1 MNECN
6 NKYDTYIEKLFFEKL
21 QYINDR
27 NLRRRVELAWLS
39 DKEYY
44 TGLTKTIVYEFM
56 NYSLHDESHSTSIL
70 QYIYLLLGKDKIDQL
85 SVGDL
90 WLLLEAAYSHDIG
103 MSTDYQ
109 DLYNLWIDEN
119 NIEELV
125 SDIKNTDD
133 KDIIGTYQ
141 EVGKWL
147 AQNEKNIN
155 KENFAEKHRGWPL
168 DIRKG
173 ITYINT
179 VYIRKNHAK
188 RSKEKLLQLINGKDD
203 LTIEDRLYKIVADI
217 DYLHNASFEEIFDC
231 FESVETGFETDT
243 IHPCLIAQLLRVGDV
258 LDIRNNR
265 FEYRNIVYNG
275 GLPYIS
281 QTQYDK
287 HKSVTRFHI
296 DTKEVIVHIESTNV
310 ITCQSGRQWLDWIQF
325 ELDHLIQSWNLFT
338 EGFLG
343 NFDLT
348 KIELIVKN
356 GKYNYTNTDFNTFL
370 KADSN
375 RMLDLLMGSNFYDS
389 SFVLF
394 REYVQNAIDATKVKL
409 ALDLLDDKKYIKSIK
424 PAKFVDILPEKI
436 ISKENIL
443 FDDQINIFEKNRIE
457 IEITMKD
464 DIVQNDHNNMFIVK
478 IKDHGIGMDE
488 VGLNSLFNIGKSWS
502 GRKKI
507 KNKFSKIPTWLTPT
521 GGFGIG
527 FLSGFLLSDKIQIV
541 TNSKNGKRYHLTIHS
556 PKKGAKIEKNVDDI
570 RYAEP
575 GTECILEI
583 NFFNY
588 YNHLINYLNQKKS
601 SNDFNDS
608 DMSKIFEFSL
618 FNKQDQL
625 RIISISL
632 KNILRKYI
640 LDALIPITIKTPQLP
655 MYYKINENSL
665 YGTGDYDYEIGKVK
679 SVLECN
685 AYWSKAINGFVRF
698 NLIDDNNLM
707 RIGYKGIFVDEY
719 NKGEQENSVLVDL
732 GADCIASIDLFDNNL
747 KDILNIN
754 RSSLKNDYQIESLIN
769 SVFIEYLNVFVK
781 SLENNHL
788 QNKLSIFTH
797 YKVIKLL
804 LYYQEFEKNHGS
816 MKLLSDNFDA
826 LYIYDKIE
834 KVINL
839 KLIDEFNNLLS
850 ATNVFEN
857 IKFDDRISF
866 SKDEIIEV
874 YNRINIFFQKLE
886 QSTELLNTKFIEKGY
901 LDYVDN
907 MTKIFKDFIS
917 NVSLVDTK
925 NSHKNNLKCIIRLKE
940 KYLEFEDDD
949 LLKGIRLDKESFID
963 HLFNNNEFYC
973 LVKEGDVS
981 PSGSCKK
988 EDLENK
994 KMFYFD
1000 FNNLK
1005 KGERSFF
1012 DFAMYLEC
1020 LFHNEIINGRVQI
1033 ISQSIE
1039 NVEGYTLYKIM
1050 RKKEDVGTS
1059 EKEIEK
1065 DIVELIYKSS
1075 INNDFSNFISLN
1087 SKKAGKYEILLLD
1100 GCNHLGINSLKY
1112 CIVNP
1117 FEKQDDIIKM
1127 NVLLNSIS
1135 NSQEAEDE
1143 IKNNLISSDIFKMKV
1158 EYIYFSKVEKLGSKN
1173 VNRLDIEKAY
1183 IQLVIDVINFAK
1195 RKYDGLIDLKTSN
1208 IE

>member
-1 MNECN
+1 M
-6 NKYDTYIEKLFFEKL
+6 
-21 QYINDR
+21 
-27 NLRRRVELAWLS
+27 
-39 DKEYY
+39 
-44 TGLTKTIVYEFM
+44 
-56 NYSLHDESHSTSIL
+56 
-70 QYIYLLLGKDKIDQL
+70 
-85 SVGDL
+85 
-90 WLLLEAAYSHDIG
+90 
-103 MSTDYQ
+103 
-109 DLYNLWIDEN
+109 
-119 NIEELV
+119 
-125 SDIKNTDD
+125 
-133 KDIIGTYQ
+133 
-141 EVGKWL
+141 
-147 AQNEKNIN
+147 
-155 KENFAEKHRGWPL
+155 
-168 DIRKG
+168 
-173 ITYINT
+173 
-179 VYIRKNHAK
+179 
-188 RSKEKLLQLINGKDD
+188 INGKDD

-217 DYLHNASFEEIFDC
+217 DYLHNANFEEIFDC
-231 FESVETGFETDT
+231 FESVETGFEVDT

-409 ALDLLDDKKYIKSIK
+409 ALDLLDDKNYIKSIK

-436 ISKENIL
+436 ISKEDIL
-443 FDDQINIFEKNRIE
+443 FDDQLNIFEKNRIE

-507 KNKFSKIPTWLTPT
+507 KNKFSKIPAWLTPT

-541 TNSKNGKRYHLTIHS
+541 TNSKNGNRYYLTIHS

-575 GTECILEI
+575 GTECTLEI
-583 NFFNY
+583 NFFDY

-640 LDALIPITIKTPQLP
+640 LDTLIPITIKIPQLT
-655 MYYKINENSL
+655 MQHKINENSL

-679 SVLECN
+679 SVLELN

-769 SVFIEYLNVFVK
+769 SVFVEYLNVFVK

-804 LYYQEFEKNHGS
+804 LYYQEFAKNHGS

-826 LYIYDKIE
+826 LYIYDNIE
-834 KVINL
+834 RVINL
-839 KLIDEFNNLLS
+839 KLIDKFNNLLS

-857 IKFDDRISF
+857 IKFVDRISF
-866 SKDEIIEV
+866 SKDEIIEF
-874 YNRINIFFQKLE
+874 YNRINIFCQILE
-886 QSTELLNTKFIEKGY
+886 QSTELLKSKFIEKRY
-901 LDYVDN
+901 LDYIDN

-1000 FNNLK
+1000 FDNLK
-1005 KGERSFF
+1005 KDERSLF

-1100 GCNHLGINSLKY
+1100 GCTHLGTNSLKY

-1127 NVLLNSIS
+1127 NALLNSIS

-1158 EYIYFSKVEKLGSKN
+1158 EYIYFSKVEELGSKN

>member
-907 MTKIFKDFIS
+907 MTKIFAKFMK
-917 NVSLVDTK
+917 NVAT
-925 NSHKNNLKCIIRLKE
+925 
-940 KYLEFEDDD
+940 
-949 LLKGIRLDKESFID
+949 
-963 HLFNNNEFYC
+963 
-973 LVKEGDVS
+973 
-981 PSGSCKK
+981 
-988 EDLENK
+988 
-994 KMFYFD
+994 
-1000 FNNLK
+1000 
-1005 KGERSFF
+1005 RSF
-1012 DFAMYLEC
+1012 
-1020 LFHNEIINGRVQI
+1020 
-1033 ISQSIE
+1033 
-1039 NVEGYTLYKIM
+1039 
-1050 RKKEDVGTS
+1050 
-1059 EKEIEK
+1059 
-1065 DIVELIYKSS
+1065 
-1075 INNDFSNFISLN
+1075 
-1087 SKKAGKYEILLLD
+1087 
-1100 GCNHLGINSLKY
+1100 
-1112 CIVNP
+1112 
-1117 FEKQDDIIKM
+1117 
-1127 NVLLNSIS
+1127 
-1135 NSQEAEDE
+1135 
-1143 IKNNLISSDIFKMKV
+1143 NL
-1158 EYIYFSKVEKLGSKN
+1158 
-1173 VNRLDIEKAY
+1173 
-1183 IQLVIDVINFAK
+1183 
-1195 RKYDGLIDLKTSN
+1195 T
-1208 IE
+1208 

>member
-1 MNECN
+1 M
-6 NKYDTYIEKLFFEKL
+6 
-21 QYINDR
+21 
-27 NLRRRVELAWLS
+27 
-39 DKEYY
+39 
-44 TGLTKTIVYEFM
+44 
-56 NYSLHDESHSTSIL
+56 
-70 QYIYLLLGKDKIDQL
+70 
-85 SVGDL
+85 
-90 WLLLEAAYSHDIG
+90 
-103 MSTDYQ
+103 
-109 DLYNLWIDEN
+109 
-119 NIEELV
+119 
-125 SDIKNTDD
+125 
-133 KDIIGTYQ
+133 
-141 EVGKWL
+141 
-147 AQNEKNIN
+147 
-155 KENFAEKHRGWPL
+155 
-168 DIRKG
+168 
-173 ITYINT
+173 
-179 VYIRKNHAK
+179 
-188 RSKEKLLQLINGKDD
+188 
-203 LTIEDRLYKIVADI
+203 
-217 DYLHNASFEEIFDC
+217 
-231 FESVETGFETDT
+231 
-243 IHPCLIAQLLRVGDV
+243 GDV

-343 NFDLT
+343 NFDLI

-409 ALDLLDDKKYIKSIK
+409 ALDLLDDKQYIDSIK
-424 PAKFVDILPEKI
+424 PVKFVDVLPEKI
-436 ISKENIL
+436 ISKEDIL
-443 FDDQINIFEKNRIE
+443 SDDQLNIFEKNRIE
-457 IEITMKD
+457 IEITMND

-507 KNKFSKIPTWLTPT
+507 KNEFSKIPAWLTPT

-541 TNSKNGKRYHLTIHS
+541 TNSKNGYRYYLTIHS
-556 PKKGAKIEKNVDDI
+556 PKKGAKIEKNVEDI

-575 GTECILEI
+575 STECILEI
-583 NFFNY
+583 NFFDY
-588 YNHLINYLNQKKS
+588 YNHLINYLNQNKS
-601 SNDFNDS
+601 SNNFNDS

-640 LDALIPITIKTPQLP
+640 LDTLIPITIKTPQSL
-655 MYYKINENSL
+655 MYHKIDENSL
-665 YGTGDYDYEIGKVK
+665 YGTGDYEYEIGKVK
-679 SVLECN
+679 SVIECN

-698 NLIDDNNLM
+698 NLTNDNNLM

-769 SVFIEYLNVFVK
+769 RVFVEYLNVFVK

-804 LYYQEFEKNHGS
+804 LYYQEFVKNQGS

-826 LYIYDKIE
+826 FYIYDNIE
-834 KVINL
+834 RVINL
-839 KLIDEFNNLLS
+839 KLIDKFNNLLS
-850 ATNVFEN
+850 ATNVFKN
-857 IKFDDRISF
+857 IKFDDGGYF
-866 SKDEIIEV
+866 SKYDIFEV
-874 YNRINIFFQKLE
+874 SKRINDFFQKIE
-886 QSTELLNTKFIEKGY
+886 QSTELLNTKFIEKRY
-901 LDYVDN
+901 LDYIDN
-907 MTKIFKDFIS
+907 MRNIFKEFNS
-917 NVSLVDTK
+917 NVSYEDAK
-925 NSHKNNLKCIIRLKE
+925 NPLRKHFKYIINLKE

-949 LLKGIRLDKESFID
+949 ILKGVRLHKESFID
-963 HLFNNNEFYC
+963 HLFNDNEFYC
-973 LVKEGDVS
+973 LVKEGNAS

-988 EDLENK
+988 EDLETNK
-994 KMFYFD
+994 VFSFD

-1005 KGERSFF
+1005 KDERSFSGF
-1012 DFAMYLEC
+1012 ENYLER
-1020 LFHNEIINGRVQI
+1020 LFHNEIITNRVQI

-1039 NVEGYTLYKIM
+1039 NVEGYTLYKIT
-1050 RKKEDVGTS
+1050 KKEDVGTS
-1059 EKEIEK
+1059 EKGIEK
-1065 DIVELIYKSS
+1065 DIVELIYKSY

-1087 SKKAGKYEILLLD
+1087 SKKAGKYKILLLHS
-1100 GCNHLGINSLKY
+1100 CNHLGSNSMKY

-1127 NVLLNSIS
+1127 NELLNSIS
-1135 NSQEAEDE
+1135 NSQEAEEE
-1143 IKNNLISSDIFKMKV
+1143 IKNSLISSDIFKMKV
-1158 EYIYFSKVEKLGSKN
+1158 EYIYFSKVKELGSKN
-1173 VNRLDIEKAY
+1173 VNRSDIEKAY

-1195 RKYDGLIDLKTSN
+1195 RKHDIFIDLKKSN